1 MAKNLVWPVLGCRIA
16 PDETVIG
23 EVEVTEIATVTEDQ
37 WAEYHKRLTLHA
49 GGLFIAYGWR
59 VNRNWA
65 GPGGVTPG
73 DIAANAILKVLDGT
87 RRYDPS
93 TGLKLMTF
101 LRNVV
106 RSLVNHL
113 AEAADTQHRRPM
125 PQVRLNDAEDPAD
138 IEPEGDE
145 PEPLENCIKNEIL
158 DKLKAVAAEDGDSLV
173 AKILECL
180 DADIT
185 KPAEIAE
192 YLNVDVKTIN
202 NAQKRL
208 WRKTEKMLGRPK
220 REGRP

>member
-1 MAKNLVWPVLGCRIA
+1 MTDIA
-16 PDETVIG
+16 N
-23 EVEVTEIATVTEDQ
+23 VTEDE
-37 WAEYHKRLTLHA
+37 WAQYHKRLTLHA
-49 GGLFIAYGWR
+49 GGFFVAYGWR
-59 VNRNWA
+59 ANRGWA
-65 GPGGVTPG
+65 GLGGVTPG
-73 DIAANAILKVLDGT
+73 DIAADAILKVLDGT

-113 AEAADTQHRRPM
+113 AEAADTQRRKPM
-125 PQVRLNDAEDPAD
+125 PQVHLSDADDPVD
-138 IEPEGDE
+138 MEPEGDE
-145 PEPLENCIKNEIL
+145 PQPLENCIKNETL
-158 DKLKAVAAEDGDSLV
+158 ENLKAMAAKEDDALV
-173 AKILECL
+173 ADILECL

-192 YLNVDVKTIN
+192 YLDVDVKTIN

-208 WRKTEKMLGRPK
+208 WRKAEKMLGRPK